1 MIKLIAP
8 QFKNKKMATLKKI
21 ANASDYKNVMAKIDS
36 LMAKGSGN
44 VTKSELTEIRRLAVS
59 AQGYEQ
65 NKFVIEVPTT
75 LAGIIEMKMYEMKLK
90 QKDLAR
96 KLKVS
101 DTKLS
106 LVMSGKQKPDVNFLK
121 AVNQQ
126 LNVNGDFLLKVI

>member
-1 MIKLIAP
+1 
-8 QFKNKKMATLKKI
+8 
-21 ANASDYKNVMAKIDS
+21 
-36 LMAKGSGN
+36 
-44 VTKSELTEIRRLAVS
+44 
-59 AQGYEQ
+59 
-65 NKFVIEVPTT
+65 
-75 LAGIIEMKMYEMKLK
+75 MKMYEMKLK